1 MCVRMVF
8 AEESAEVVV
17 VVVET
22 VVVVVV
28 VVVVR
33 LTLWRS
39 ITHSGG

>member
-28 VVVVR
+28 R

>member
-28 VVVVR
+28 R

-39 ITHSGG
+39 ITYSGG